1 MKQILTLRRA
11 EQAFFSHVER
21 NSRNTSASVGTRSSL
36 EPGTNP
42 LVSGNS
48 PKVANRK
55 PLFGK
60 QISENSA
67 LNKVVGSSK
76 PSFGKQISE
85 NNTATS
91 GYCIKDK
98 DQGKRNAKIGQT
110 SEATEMGKI
119 VEET

>member
-1 MKQILTLRRA
+1 M
-11 EQAFFSHVER
+11 ER
-21 NSRNTSASVGTRSSL
+21 NTRNTSASVGTRNSL
-36 EPGTNP
+36 EPNTNP
-42 LVSGNS
+42 TDSGNS

-67 LNKVVGSSK
+67 LNKVVGNRK

-98 DQGKRNAKIGQT
+98 DQGKRNGKIGQT
-110 SEATEMGKI
+110 SETTEMGKI
-119 VEET
+119 IEETSNPIIEETSNPEL